1 MEQRTKSFI
10 WGVVVGAILLAVS
23 IIGLVSYLYFKGTA
37 ISAEKA
43 AQQEKSE
50 AEQVQQFGTTCS
62 NAVPEAMAY
71 LLKTL
76 APTLRSH
83 REERFNNEA
92 LSDLIL
98 GVESQAKFL
107 SHCSTRVAFQSG
119 NSLEHSNMLMS
130 ASNGFSNV
138 YALLNGLRTGMRI
151 DNCDQE
157 CHQDMVR
164 RVTEE
169 AAKLENVLR
178 GRNEST

>member
-1 MEQRTKSFI
+1 
-10 WGVVVGAILLAVS
+10 
-23 IIGLVSYLYFKGTA
+23 LYFKGTA
-37 ISAEKA
+37 ANAEKLTQHQKA
-43 AQQEKSE
+43 E
-50 AEQVQQFGTTCS
+50 AEQVQQFGTTCV

-71 LLKTL
+71 LLKSL

-83 REERFNNEA
+83 REERFKNDV

-107 SHCSTRVAFQSG
+107 SHCSTRVAFQSE

-130 ASNGFSNV
+130 ASNRFSNV
-138 YALLNGLRTGMRI
+138 YSLLNGLRTGMRI

-164 RVTEE
+164 RATEE
-169 AAKLENVLR
+169 SAKLENVLR
-178 GRNEST
+178 DRNEG